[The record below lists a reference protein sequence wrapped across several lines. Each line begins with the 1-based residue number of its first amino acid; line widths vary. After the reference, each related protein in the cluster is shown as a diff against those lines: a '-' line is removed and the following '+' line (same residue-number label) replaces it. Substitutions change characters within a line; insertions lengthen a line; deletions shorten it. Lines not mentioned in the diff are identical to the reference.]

1 MVYEFVE
8 RVGERHPAGRGWG
21 RPEDGNDLRV
31 AQDRATRIDSL
42 ADLNFMDESTII
54 VWTIRRI
61 GC

>member
-1 MVYEFVE
+1 MNLW
-8 RVGERHPAGRGWG
+8 RVSASGILPGRGWG

-42 ADLNFMDESTII
+42 ADLNFMDESMII